1 MCLPTTVEELY
12 RSYVGQKATVAGW
25 GQTATSYY
33 NNEMLLKVEVSF
45 SRKLVNDN
53 VYIIRFLLSTLLN
66 ILAPT
71 WVWYLLEEKKE
82 KVLVM
87 GLMVRL

>member
-1 MCLPTTVEELY
+1 M
-12 RSYVGQKATVAGW
+12 AGW